1 MKNKDIEY
9 AIAIYNLGLQEKKV
23 ISFNNSL
30 ATITSALKNEDYFLF
45 LQSKFID
52 KSIIISS
59 IEKVFF
65 NIDKEIIALL
75 KLLLRNDDIK
85 KIFSIYKNYQELV
98 DEYFSIKRGIIYTTQ
113 KLSSAEIV
121 KLKEAFYNKYHINVI
136 FKNIIDKDLIGGLK
150 IKIDDKI
157 FDYSLAKKI
166 DTIKEKV
173 LIK

>member
-30 ATITSALKNEDYFLF
+30 ATITSALKNENYFLF

-98 DEYFSIKRGIIYTTQ
+98 DDYFSIKRGIIYTTQ
-113 KLSSAEIV
+113 KLSSAEKGKMDGDSQTAYHYPSHGMEGILFRILRKV
-121 KLKEAFYNKYHINVI
+121 MWFQAHLPTQEDFYSD
-136 FKNIIDKDLIGGLK
+136 FRTTTD
-150 IKIDDKI
+150 
-157 FDYSLAKKI
+157 SL
-166 DTIKEKV
+166 
-173 LIK
+173 

>member
-30 ATITSALKNEDYFLF
+30 ATITYALKNENYFLF

-52 KSIIISS
+52 KSIISSS

-98 DEYFSIKRGIIYTTQ
+98 DDYFSIKRGIIYTTQ
-113 KLSSAEIV
+113 KLSSAEIT